1 MAESN
6 NKRIAKNTVF
16 LYGRMLLVMLVT
28 LYTSRVTLKVLGVD
42 DYGIYQ
48 TVGGVVTFLSFL
60 SNALGT
66 GTSRFLTFEMGKKK
80 PRLSLLFATVRTA
93 HIVLGL
99 IIVVLGEII
108 GLWFIYNK
116 LVIPADRLNA
126 AVFAFHF
133 SIIATFFQITQI
145 PYNATLIAHED
156 MNIYAYISIVEAVF
170 KLAIVFLLQLFVFD
184 LLEFYA
190 ALMCTTTVVILF
202 IYRIYC
208 RKKYP
213 EVKGNLRFDR
223 ELFKGVA
230 SFSGWNLI
238 TSSAMSLANQ
248 GVTIVTN
255 MFFEPSVVTIRSL
268 ALRVNDIINTF
279 IGNFRTAVNPQIVKK
294 YAAKDYEASKKL
306 ALESTKY
313 TYYLMLIIVVPILL
327 LSEPLLK
334 IWLDEVPDGLVP
346 FVQIA
351 VFQGLFQALD
361 TSLYAPIFATGKIKE
376 NALIS
381 PLFDFIQLPIVY
393 GLFLLGYPP
402 IVLAWVS
409 AAACILLG
417 VVVKPILV
425 HKIVNYGYME
435 IKKVI
440 GKCMAVTLL
449 SSILPV
455 VTAFMFDNMTVK
467 GFIVILAA
475 SLLSTGSVI
484 WFAGLDKSAR
494 KMIRVLVSEKFM
506 KKRA

>member
-1 MAESN
+1 M
-6 NKRIAKNTVF
+6 
-16 LYGRMLLVMLVT
+16 
-28 LYTSRVTLKVLGVD
+28 
-42 DYGIYQ
+42 
-48 TVGGVVTFLSFL
+48 
-60 SNALGT
+60 
-66 GTSRFLTFEMGKKK
+66 
-80 PRLSLLFATVRTA
+80 
-93 HIVLGL
+93 
-99 IIVVLGEII
+99 
-108 GLWFIYNK
+108 
-116 LVIPADRLNA
+116 
-126 AVFAFHF
+126 
-133 SIIATFFQITQI
+133 
-145 PYNATLIAHED
+145 
-156 MNIYAYISIVEAVF
+156 
-170 KLAIVFLLQLFVFD
+170 FD

-381 PLFDFIQLPIVY
+381 PLFDFIQLPVVY

-494 KMIRVLVSEKFM
+494 KLIRALVSEKFM